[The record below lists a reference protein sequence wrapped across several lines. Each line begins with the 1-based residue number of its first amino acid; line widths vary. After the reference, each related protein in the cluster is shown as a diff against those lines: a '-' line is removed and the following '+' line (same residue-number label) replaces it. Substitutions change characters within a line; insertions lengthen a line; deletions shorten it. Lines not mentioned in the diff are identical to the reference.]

1 MLIEFDWDGRQGH
14 GAQRSSTSQLQE
26 ALNTT
31 PQTTIPLWTGSEREN
46 DASVSS
52 AKKTQSSTS
61 GAVAV
66 AGKKGRIRKEG
77 RTASED
83 TFSVRWIG
91 QICILRSRDRLA
103 DRPSDRAAAIDQPRR
118 RRNIIQL
125 LNGLAAAAEEP
136 LLRYFAFVVRT
147 RTLGSKSGLRRN
159 KGKHLTQPSIE
170 KAQRLAETAVKRCE
184 YLFAWGFL
192 NTVSTDFFNLS
203 TNP

>member
-1 MLIEFDWDGRQGH
+1 MLIEFDLDGPQGH
-14 GAQRSSTSQLQE
+14 RAQRSSTSQLQE

-31 PQTTIPLWTGSEREN
+31 PQTPIPLWTGSEREN

-52 AKKTQSSTS
+52 AKKKL
-61 GAVAV
+61 VV
-66 AGKKGRIRKEG
+66 AGKNGRMRKEG

-103 DRPSDRAAAIDQPRR
+103 GRPADRAAIDQPRRRRTR

-136 LLRYFAFVVRT
+136 LLRYFAFVVRARMLARQPIRVPLPGFGGIKVGT
-147 RTLGSKSGLRRN
+147 R
-159 KGKHLTQPSIE
+159 HLT
-170 KAQRLAETAVKRCE
+170 L
-184 YLFAWGFL
+184 
-192 NTVSTDFFNLS
+192 
-203 TNP
+203 